1 MERGTWENGIQRSRE
16 KKIDFRKILVED
28 VTGKNSTLDIS
39 KELGN
44 AIYKNT
50 PDLGELD
57 FAQELYKKGEYSIDE
72 FADPLNKRGY
82 TLAELKALD
91 EKTFNNVLGEK

>member
-1 MERGTWENGIQRSRE
+1 M
-16 KKIDFRKILVED
+16 KKIDFRKISVED

-44 AIYKNT
+44 AIYRNT

-57 FAQELYKKGEYSIDE
+57 FAQELYKKGEVDVDDKTAIIRQYMDVSQFFAFVKAGVNKELDSIN
-72 FADPLNKRGY
+72 AK
-82 TLAELKALD
+82 K
-91 EKTFNNVLGEK
+91 

>member
-1 MERGTWENGIQRSRE
+1 M
-16 KKIDFRKILVED
+16 KKIDFRKITVQD
-28 VTGKNSTLDIS
+28 VTGKDSALDIS

-57 FAQELYKKGEYSIDE
+57 FAQELYKKGEVE
-72 FADPLNKRGY
+72 M
-82 TLAELKALD
+82 D
-91 EKTFNNVLGEK
+91 EKKADIIRRYMDVGQFFAFVKKAVNKELDSINPKK